1 MIKATDSGSWWLYD
15 TMRDTA
21 WPSSNEQ
28 YSEGK
33 LLYAD
38 SNTSE
43 DSTFTIRVTATGWY
57 APYANGG
64 NNQNND
70 EFVYVA
76 VRRSDGYVGKPP
88 ELGTGVFAM
97 DYGNASSTSS
107 IATYDSG
114 FPVDFSIRRQPATSQ
129 SWYAGLRLT
138 GTKSVTTDTS
148 DAEVSDS
155 NLTWDRNDG
164 VGKWSGDLSS
174 YLMWQ
179 WKRHAGF
186 DVVAD
191 EGDGQVT
198 KKIAHSLNAVP
209 QMIWRKNRDGG
220 SDNWQ
225 CYHFG
230 VNGGT
235 NPHLYRLRLNTNNA
249 QDSDSYTWVN
259 APTATHF
266 TVGSNGSINRDNDYF
281 ITMLFTSVTGI
292 SKCGFYDGSN
302 SSQTISTGFAPRFL
316 IVKKYSGN
324 PNTNWYVIDTL
335 RGWGS
340 GDDKY
345 LELSTNAAQA
355 DHDFGAPTSTGMT
368 LPGGE
373 EAFNASGSSY
383 IYYAHA

>member
-1 MIKATDSGSWWLYD
+1 
-15 TMRDTA
+15 
-21 WPSSNEQ
+21 
-28 YSEGK
+28 
-33 LLYAD
+33 
-38 SNTSE
+38 
-43 DSTFTIRVTATGWY
+43 
-57 APYANGG
+57 
-64 NNQNND
+64 
-70 EFVYVA
+70 
-76 VRRSDGYVGKPP
+76 
-88 ELGTGVFAM
+88 
-97 DYGNASSTSS
+97 
-107 IATYDSG
+107 
-114 FPVDFSIRRQPATSQ
+114 
-129 SWYAGLRLT
+129 
-138 GTKSVTTDTS
+138 
-148 DAEVSDS
+148 
-155 NLTWDRNDG
+155 
-164 VGKWSGDLSS
+164 
-174 YLMWQ
+174 
-179 WKRHAGF
+179 
-186 DVVAD
+186 
-191 EGDGQVT
+191 
-198 KKIAHSLNAVP
+198 
-209 QMIWRKNRDGG
+209 
-220 SDNWQ
+220 
-225 CYHFG
+225 
-230 VNGGT
+230 
-235 NPHLYRLRLNTNNA
+235 LRLNTNNA